1 MKNSVALNIS
11 KLVEFG
17 VKKESDL
24 LYNEISELS
33 QKQPLS
39 LNEKINL
46 SSCRKEIKRTEKLLD
61 LIQKYFSYSDICIY
75 PTRLDS
81 IEEINMKISS
91 LEKALKISSK
101 ILGSKNLLNKI
112 ANETSDYVKY
122 DTTILLPKLKLGI
135 LLMNSDVYREKNDYH
150 TLIKKYNKFIKEE
163 ISELKRLKKKIKSNN
178 NIQGNKKVNE
188 NIEYEHSKNNA
199 ESKKIKNLRI
209 YKKIGFNKK
218 ILEKEE
224 QRFKSIK
231 LNSNYSNFSKKY
243 LETLRLMEYFTY
255 GYTNSSIIVDMKE
268 LKISTAQT
276 IAYFLDAKK
285 YKHDIIQ
292 TEFYDVDRIIF
303 LYQKAY
309 KVFIKRLKSMK
320 KEEREQII
328 NEYNKNNEP
337 HLFDINDYNKESMIE
352 YANNTIIEKM
362 VKDKELYSRKFR
374 DDINYVDPMI
384 DASVLIWQRS
394 RFMTLEDIGK
404 AYRELDDAFRIEGA
418 IKYAN
423 HSYKLQQNF
432 IEAIYLIMVN
442 NEMINK
448 DEKYTKE
455 LQISICEKYLK
466 KSYIEDTEEKERG
479 KIM

>member
-188 NIEYEHSKNNA
+188 NIEYEHSKNN
-199 ESKKIKNLRI
+199 E
-209 YKKIGFNKK
+209 
-218 ILEKEE
+218 
-224 QRFKSIK
+224 
-231 LNSNYSNFSKKY
+231 
-243 LETLRLMEYFTY
+243 
-255 GYTNSSIIVDMKE
+255 
-268 LKISTAQT
+268 
-276 IAYFLDAKK
+276 
-285 YKHDIIQ
+285 IIQ
-292 TEFYDVDRIIF
+292 ILV
-303 LYQKAY
+303 
-309 KVFIKRLKSMK
+309 
-320 KEEREQII
+320 
-328 NEYNKNNEP
+328 KN
-337 HLFDINDYNKESMIE
+337 I
-352 YANNTIIEKM
+352 
-362 VKDKELYSRKFR
+362 
-374 DDINYVDPMI
+374 
-384 DASVLIWQRS
+384 
-394 RFMTLEDIGK
+394 
-404 AYRELDDAFRIEGA
+404 
-418 IKYAN
+418 
-423 HSYKLQQNF
+423 
-432 IEAIYLIMVN
+432 
-442 NEMINK
+442 
-448 DEKYTKE
+448 
-455 LQISICEKYLK
+455 
-466 KSYIEDTEEKERG
+466 
-479 KIM
+479 